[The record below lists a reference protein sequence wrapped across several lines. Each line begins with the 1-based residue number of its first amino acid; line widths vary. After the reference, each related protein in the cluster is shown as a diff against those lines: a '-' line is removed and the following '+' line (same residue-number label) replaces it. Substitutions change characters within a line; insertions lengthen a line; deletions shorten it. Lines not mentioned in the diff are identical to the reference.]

1 MRITEQQKHRAQ
13 IVRKAIANI
22 EAKLG
27 TPEMKATLPD
37 LVRLLQ
43 IEKELDADEPRE
55 VRVRWVESAMVNS
68 LKKK

>member
-1 MRITEQQKHRAQ
+1 MTEPQRHRARV
-13 IVRKAIANI
+13 VRKAIESI

-27 TPEMKATLPD
+27 TPEMKPMLAD

-55 VRVRWVESAMVNS
+55 VRVRWIESAATTAS
-68 LKKK
+68 LTKV

>member
-1 MRITEQQKHRAQ
+1 MTDQQKHRAR
-13 IVRKAIANI
+13 IVRKAIESI

-27 TPEMKATLPD
+27 TEAMKPTLAD

-55 VRVRWVESAMVNS
+55 VRVRWVESDTKES
-68 LKKK
+68 SSKE